1 MLNFVQE
8 KLMEVTMLGHTG
20 FKTVEE
26 THDFLFG
33 GKARFTLTSAK
44 TGKHFTYKIEKGKD
58 DGAPFFVNVL
68 RGSNNAF
75 WGGDWLYTGFIKED
89 NRSELISGHKGTGGS
104 DSFEALKWTLAH
116 LKAGTG
122 EIPKDLTI
130 MHDGVCG
137 VCGKELTHPVSVACG
152 IGPICRSKAA

>member
-20 FKTVEE
+20 FETREE
-26 THDFLFG
+26 AFDFMFG

-44 TGKHFTYKIEKGKD
+44 TDKHFTYKIEKGKD
-58 DGAPFFVNVL
+58 DGAPFFVNTL
-68 RGSNNAF
+68 RGPNNAF

-89 NRSELISGHKGTGGS
+89 GSYELISGHKGTVGS
-104 DSFEALKWTLAH
+104 ASFEALKWTLDSIRKH
-116 LKAGTG
+116 R

-137 VCGKELTHPVSVACG
+137 VCGKELTHPVSIACG